1 MMQKRTA
8 LGTIEYDNCRIEGCF
23 NTVYKGAYIDGKNKG
38 QKVILK
44 YTEEAGDEARLIG
57 AVSDA
62 GIDTPYVLEATK
74 DYIVLEYKDMKNL
87 ADYTGKICP
96 ENIAKNLAGFHA
108 KLYENQ
114 ENLEEKIIDKRTEK
128 ERTKDKFS
136 RITKED
142 KLYRA
147 ARALWSGFTS
157 EATRYSFEKELEK
170 LLSQVPDGECV
181 VHRDQTGEN
190 SITDGENVNFID
202 FRWLGK
208 SYFAADVAKLALCL
222 KSEGAFDEKDF
233 IVAYYNELNSQI
245 GTKIN
250 KTREQ
255 FEKEY
260 KTSKILMGLSWAQV
274 YVDCLDDL
282 NRKEIAPRRIDT
294 FVHNAFDEMND
305 KQRNIVLSMLANND
319 NKYSREM
326 LCSAD
331 KWRRKN
337 QSRAR
342 IWLDDKKRSL
352 FRNLTPIKAGA
363 AGLAMLAALALGNKA
378 MNYLSDHPDYTAA
391 APKLEKSEESLTKD
405 NIIACSISK

>member
-1 MMQKRTA
+1 MFLSKR
-8 LGTIEYDNCRIEGCF
+8 RIL
-23 NTVYKGAYIDGKNKG
+23 T
-38 QKVILK
+38 
-44 YTEEAGDEARLIG
+44 
-57 AVSDA
+57 
-62 GIDTPYVLEATK
+62 
-74 DYIVLEYKDMKNL
+74 
-87 ADYTGKICP
+87 
-96 ENIAKNLAGFHA
+96 
-108 KLYENQ
+108 
-114 ENLEEKIIDKRTEK
+114 KRTEK
-128 ERTKDKFS
+128 ERTKDKFR

-142 KLYRA
+142 KLYRT

-190 SITDGENVNFID
+190 SITDGENINFID

-208 SYFAADVAKLALCL
+208 SYFASDVAKLALCL
-222 KSEGAFDEKDF
+222 KAEGTFDEKGFVD
-233 IVAYYNELNSQI
+233 AYYDELNSQV
-245 GTKIN
+245 GDRTR

-260 KTSKILMGLSWAQV
+260 RAAKILIGLSWAPV
-274 YVDCLDDL
+274 YVDCMDDL
-282 NRKEIAPRRIDT
+282 NRKEIAPRRLDT

-305 KQRNIVLSMLANND
+305 KQRNIVLGMLANND
-319 NKYSREM
+319 NRYSREM

-331 KWRRKN
+331 KWRRNN

-342 IWLDDKKRSL
+342 IWLDDKKRAL
-352 FRNLTPIKAGA
+352 FRNLTPVKAGA
-363 AGLAMLAALALGNKA
+363 AGLALLAALALGNKA

-405 NIIACSISK
+405 NIITCAISK